1 MSFHCYLNKLV
12 RLRIKVVSKVIS
24 YLSIIILHYLSLLCI
39 TFGTNGTT
47 LICTLRFPNSVSL
60 FIIPSA
66 YHVPFQDFGCPNPV
80 SFQGPVP
87 MSPPSVLLSCTS
99 ELCLSAFYIH
109 NFSITPILYILI
121 QFFETFAALISFS
134 NLRIPWM

>member
-1 MSFHCYLNKLV
+1 MAFHCCLNKLV
-12 RLRIKVVSKVIS
+12 RLRINDLIIS
-24 YLSIIILHYLSLLCI
+24 YLSIFIFHYLSLLCI
-39 TFGTNGTT
+39 VFGTNGTT
-47 LICTLRFPNSVSL
+47 LICTLCFPNSVSS

-87 MSPPSVLLSCTS
+87 MSPPSVLLSWTF
-99 ELCLSAFYIH
+99 ELLLSAFYIR

-121 QFFETFAALISFS
+121 QFLK
-134 NLRIPWM
+134 NLQLLFLFLT